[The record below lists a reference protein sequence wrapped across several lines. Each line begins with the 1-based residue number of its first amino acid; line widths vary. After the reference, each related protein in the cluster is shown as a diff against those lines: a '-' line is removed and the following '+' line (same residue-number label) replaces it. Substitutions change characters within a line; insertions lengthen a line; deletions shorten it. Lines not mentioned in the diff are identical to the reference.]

1 MSLRQEN
8 WALPPGPR
16 AVGVARSHVAEAC
29 RHLPRET
36 VDVALLLTSEIVTNA
51 VQCSAGDVRMSL
63 EANGDLLVE
72 VHDQAPAIPTRQP
85 APPLA
90 ERGRGLMI
98 VEAFADAWGTRSH
111 GLGKSV
117 WFSLH
122 CGAAVAEG

>member
-1 MSLRQEN
+1 MSLHQES

-16 AVGVARSHVAEAC
+16 AAGIARSHVAEAC

-36 VDVALLLTSEIVTNA
+36 VDVALLLTSEIETNA
-51 VQCSAGDVRMSL
+51 VQCSEGDVLMSL

-72 VHDQAPAIPTRQP
+72 VHDDAPALP
-85 APPLA
+85 APEPAHPLA

-111 GLGKSV
+111 AVGKSV

-122 CGAAVAEG
+122 CGAAVEG